1 MMNDIKVVL
10 FDLGGTL
17 VYFDSDWSATL
28 RQAGAAMAER
38 LYSLGFQVD
47 TAAFAETF
55 TVRMEG
61 YRGERDMDGIEDTT
75 AVILAQE
82 LTQSGYPDAP
92 DAMLREAL
100 RTFYA
105 VTQPHWQVEAD
116 ALDTLH
122 TLRAA
127 GYRLGILSNAADDE
141 DVRVLVNQSGF
152 APFMERVFTSAEV
165 GMRKPHRRI
174 FDRALDGFAI
184 APHQVV
190 MVGDKLEAD
199 VRGAQEVGMA
209 GIWLPR
215 RAPAGSYQL
224 LSEIR
229 PDAIAGALTCLPS
242 ILNRWQMIKK

>member
-1 MMNDIKVVL
+1 
-10 FDLGGTL
+10 
-17 VYFDSDWSATL
+17 
-28 RQAGAAMAER
+28 
-38 LYSLGFQVD
+38 
-47 TAAFAETF
+47 
-55 TVRMEG
+55 
-61 YRGERDMDGIEDTT
+61 
-75 AVILAQE
+75 
-82 LTQSGYPDAP
+82 
-92 DAMLREAL
+92 
-100 RTFYA
+100 
-105 VTQPHWQVEAD
+105 
-116 ALDTLH
+116 
-122 TLRAA
+122 
-127 GYRLGILSNAADDE
+127 
-141 DVRVLVNQSGF
+141 
-152 APFMERVFTSAEV
+152 
-165 GMRKPHRRI
+165 MRKPHRRI